1 MTTPGKTLRES
12 VTRLADVIDAARA
25 TSEENRQR
33 VVAQETPA
41 VRIGQEVDD
50 DSDSGEQGPA

>member
-12 VTRLADVIDAARA
+12 VTRLADVIGAARA

-33 VVAQETPA
+33 VVAQEAPA
-41 VRIGQEVDD
+41 VQIGQEVRD
-50 DSDSGEQGPA
+50 DSNGGEQGSA